1 MTDDEVMKLLD
12 EAFARQNPLSNVSRQ
27 EACKPTTEESGVAG
41 TKHAS
46 SPSAEL
52 QEWLKTREN
61 LLKIRASMSENGD
74 HIMLKDS
81 LVDPM
86 ELPEPLRTEAIE
98 YLLKRD
104 ED

>member
-1 MTDDEVMKLLD
+1 
-12 EAFARQNPLSNVSRQ
+12 
-27 EACKPTTEESGVAG
+27 
-41 TKHAS
+41 
-46 SPSAEL
+46 
-52 QEWLKTREN
+52 
-61 LLKIRASMSENGD
+61 
-74 HIMLKDS
+74 MLKDS